1 MTNRKLL
8 TTFLF
13 LITDPIHS
21 FYAQSFLFLNYP
33 LRLHPV
39 PRAGRQCGQLNVLGT
54 GGLWGILISSL
65 SPLVPRWTHVN
76 VINYIVRGVWA
87 LYVSLSLYSLF
98 QSHSD
103 SYLCGPT
110 DLDAGGVGCTH
121 SLSTTLGPF
130 PDYAHLVQ
138 LGGGVSLRSDRFIFI
153 GRQSP

>member
-1 MTNRKLL
+1 MYPYQSQMTNRKLP

-39 PRAGRQCGQLNVLGT
+39 PRAGRQCGQLYR
-54 GGLWGILISSL
+54 WGC
-65 SPLVPRWTHVN
+65 WD
-76 VINYIVRGVWA
+76 

-110 DLDAGGVGCTH
+110 DLDAGGGGLHALPVH
-121 SLSTTLGPF
+121 YSWSLPGLCPLGTT
-130 PDYAHLVQ
+130 
-138 LGGGVSLRSDRFIFI
+138 GGGVSLRSDRFIFI

>member
-39 PRAGRQCGQLNVLGT
+39 PRWAPMWSTKCLGDWGLMGNPNIFALTSSPTLDSRQCDQLYC
-54 GGLWGILISSL
+54 W
-65 SPLVPRWTHVN
+65 
-76 VINYIVRGVWA
+76 GVWD

-110 DLDAGGVGCTH
+110 DLDAGGGGLHALPVH
-121 SLSTTLGPF
+121 YSWSLPGLCPLGTT
-130 PDYAHLVQ
+130 
-138 LGGGVSLRSDRFIFI
+138 GGGCVAPL
-153 GRQSP
+153 

>member
-21 FYAQSFLFLNYP
+21 FYVQSFLFLNYP

-39 PRAGRQCGQLNVLGT
+39 PRAGRQCGQLNVWGT
-54 GGLWGILISSL
+54 GGLWGIQISSL

-76 VINYIVRGVWA
+76 VINYIVGVFGT
-87 LYVSLSLYSLF
+87 YMFLSLYSLF

-110 DLDAGGVGCTH
+110 DLDAGGGGLHALPVH
-121 SLSTTLGPF
+121 YSWSLPGLCPLGTT
-130 PDYAHLVQ
+130 
-138 LGGGVSLRSDRFIFI
+138 GGGCVAPL
-153 GRQSP
+153 